1 MKSVIASSNTFRL
14 PVSTSEGLYLFLPEE
29 IVRFEASSNYTYI
42 HFANRRPILIA
53 KVLGD
58 YEEQLS
64 GSGFLRT
71 HRSHLVNRQYI
82 TFIDGQGNIVLE
94 DNSRIEISRR
104 KKKTVLKELRKRFLQ
119 PSLAA

>member
-1 MKSVIASSNTFRL
+1 MKTIQANLLRL
-14 PVSTSEGLYLFLPEE
+14 TVATSEGLYFFNADE

-42 HFANRRPILIA
+42 HFTNRKPMLIA
-53 KVLGD
+53 KVLAD

-82 TFIDGQGNIVLE
+82 TFIDGQGNIIM
-94 DNSRIEISRR
+94 DDKSRVEISRR
-104 KKKTVLKELRKRFLQ
+104 KKKTILKELRKGFLQ
-119 PSLAA
+119 TSLAA